1 MAKNINKQLA
11 DRYKKLDHR
20 EHVLSRPGMY
30 IGSTELDTY
39 NTWVF
44 DEASGRITKK
54 QVQIVPGLY
63 KIFDEVLV
71 NAVDHITRLKNVEG
85 AVPVKNIKVTIDK
98 GSGLISVFNDGNGI
112 EIQKHPEHDLWI
124 PEMIFGNLLTSTNYD
139 DEEEKLIGGQNGIG
153 AKACNIFSK
162 SFTIETVDHNAK
174 KIYTQQFTENM
185 SEKTKPSIK
194 ACAKKPYTMITFL
207 PDYERFGKLKG
218 MTDDIYSLF
227 VKRCYDLCAL
237 TDKDVNIWLNGIKL
251 EFKDFESYVEL
262 YIGKKT
268 DHFRVHEKINDRW
281 EVIATYIDVPGFEQV
296 SFVNGIW
303 TLNGG
308 KHVEYITNQITEAL
322 SKVYSK
328 KRKGSEIKPQHVKS
342 YLMLFV
348 KANIVNPTFDSQSKE
363 TMTTPASKFEKT
375 GSKAEVSAKFLDK
388 LAKSEL
394 AEKVLSMVDSNLAKA
409 LKKTDGH
416 KQRTIRGIPSLEDA
430 LWAGG
435 PKSEECTLI
444 LTEGDSGASTAIAG
458 LTEVGRERWGV
469 FPLRGK
475 LLNVKDQT
483 AKKIM
488 ENEEINN
495 LKKIIGLESGKDYT
509 TGIHSLRYGKI
520 MLLVD
525 SDYDGFHIA
534 SLVCN
539 MIHAIWP
546 SLFKSGRFITNMLT
560 PIVKARKADQTLSF
574 YSLPE
579 FEQWLKT
586 NPKGYTIKYYK
597 GLGTSTPKEAKEY
610 FQNMRMVH
618 FKYTPQE
625 SDAYIDLAFNKKRA
639 DDRKQW
645 LATYERNRVLDY
657 NSTEVTYEDYI
668 NKALIH
674 FSNYDVERSIPNMI
688 DGLKTSQRKIIYCCF
703 KKNLHSEIKVAQ
715 LAGYVSEQSAYHHGE
730 ASLQQAI
737 IAMAQDFV
745 GASNINLLQPIGA
758 LGSRRMGG
766 KDAGAPRYVY
776 TQLNN
781 LTDMMFMKDDAP
793 LLTYLDD
800 DGYPVEPEYYVPILP
815 MVLVNGALGIGTGF
829 STSVPSYNPL
839 DIIKRL
845 KQLLAGDDLS
855 KLAPLTPWFRG
866 FKGEIIKYGEG
877 KFASKGV
884 YKRIDD
890 TTVSIT
896 ELPVGL
902 WTQTFKEHLEDL
914 LVKLPNDIKGYE
926 IHLSD
931 PRVHVLVHFASKQ
944 VLDSYLSDSIE
955 DAVDDTES
963 DAASV
968 ASKTTAPKAQLNKL
982 ESTLKLVNTKQLN
995 TTNMYLFNSKCQI
1008 HKYSSPLDILKEFF
1022 DVRMDYYHKRKEH
1035 LLNALAN
1042 DQKILENKIRF
1053 ITEVTTEVIIVH
1065 KLKKAELESVLT
1077 ERKYYRHEDSFDY
1090 LLRIPIYNL
1099 TVDKVDAL
1107 KKELAELLDK
1117 INNIKKL
1124 TLQKWWEN
1132 DLTAFE
1138 AAYGKALEVYEA
1150 ELAGATAVAPT
1161 PKAKRPRK
1169 Q

>member
-1 MAKNINKQLA
+1 MAAKIA

-20 EHVLSRPGMY
+20 EHVLARPGMY
-30 IGSTELDTY
+30 VGSTELDTY
-39 NTWVF
+39 NTWVY
-44 DEASGRITKK
+44 DEQSNRIIKR

-71 NAVDHITRLKNVEG
+71 NAVDQITRLKSIED
-85 AVPVKNIKVTIDK
+85 AKPVKNIKITIDK
-98 GSGLISVFNDGNGI
+98 ASGLISVFNDGNGI
-112 EIQKHPEHDLWI
+112 EIVKHPEHDLWI

-162 SFTIETVDHNAK
+162 SFTIDTVDHVRK
-174 KIYTQQFTENM
+174 KIYTQQFTDNM
-185 SEKTKPSIK
+185 SKKTQPVIK
-194 ACAKKPYTMITFL
+194 AYTKTPYTMITFL

-237 TDKDVNIWLNGIKL
+237 TDKDINIWLNGTKL
-251 EFKDFESYVEL
+251 AFKDFQDYVEL
-262 YIGKKT
+262 YIGDKAT
-268 DHFRVHEKINDRW
+268 RFRAHEKINDRW
-281 EVIATYIDVPGFEQV
+281 EIIATYTDMPGFEQV

-308 KHVEYITNQITEAL
+308 KHVDYIEKQITEAL
-322 SKVYSK
+322 VKSFNK
-328 KRKGSEIKPQHVKS
+328 KRKGTDIKPQHVKS
-342 YLMLFV
+342 YLMVFI
-348 KANIVNPTFDSQSKE
+348 KASIVNPTFDSQSKE
-363 TMTTPASKFEKT
+363 TLTTPASKF
-375 GSKAEVSAKFLDK
+375 GSKAEVSDNLIAK

-394 AEKVLSMVDSNLAKA
+394 AEKVMNIVDSTMEKA

-416 KQRTIRGIPSLEDA
+416 KQRTIKGIPSLEDA

-488 ENEEINN
+488 ENEEINS
-495 LKKIIGLESGKDYT
+495 LKKIIGLEAGKDYSS
-509 TGIHSLRYGKI
+509 GIHSLRYGKI

-539 MIHAIWP
+539 MFHAIWP

-560 PIVKARKADQTLSF
+560 PIVKARKGDTPPLEF
-574 YSLPE
+574 YSLHE

-597 GLGTSTPKEAKEY
+597 GLGTSTPKEAKDY
-610 FQNMRMVH
+610 FKNMRMVQ

-639 DDRKQW
+639 DDRKRW
-645 LATYERNRVLDY
+645 LGTYERNRVLDY
-657 NSTEVTYEDYI
+657 NSTEIPYEEYI

-674 FSNYDVERSIPNMI
+674 FSNYDVERSIPNMV
-688 DGLKTSQRKIIYCCF
+688 DGLKTSQRKILYCCF
-703 KKNLHSEIKVAQ
+703 KKNLHTEIKVAQ

-766 KDAGAPRYVY
+766 KDAGAPRYVF

-781 LTDMMFMKDDAP
+781 ITDMVFMKDDAQ

-800 DGYPVEPEYYVPILP
+800 DGYPVEPEYYVPIIP

-829 STSVPSYNPL
+829 STNVPSYNPL
-839 DIIKRL
+839 DIVNRL
-845 KQLLAGDDLS
+845 RQLLSGEDPS

-866 FKGEIIKYGEG
+866 FKGDIIKYGEG
-877 KFASKGV
+877 KYASKGV
-884 YKRIDD
+884 YERVDD
-890 TTVSIT
+890 TTISIS

-914 LVKLPNDIKGYE
+914 LTKLPNDIKSYE
-926 IHLSD
+926 VHLSD
-931 PRVHVLVHFASKQ
+931 PRVHILVHFASKE
-944 VLDSYLSDSIE
+944 VLDRYVDSIE
-955 DAVDDTES
+955 EGVDES
-963 DAASV
+963 ESVSVVSSRPGAASTV
-968 ASKTTAPKAQLNKL
+968 ANKLNLNKL

-995 TTNMYLFNSKCQI
+995 TNNMYLFNSNCQI
-1008 HKYSSPLDILKEFF
+1008 KKYGSPIDILKEFYG
-1022 DVRMDYYHKRKEH
+1022 VRLEYYGKRKEH
-1035 LLNALAN
+1035 LLNVLAD
-1042 DQKILENKIRF
+1042 DQKVLENKIRF
-1053 ITEVTTEVIIVH
+1053 ITEVTTEVIVVH
-1065 KLKKAELESVLT
+1065 KLKKAELEAVLT

-1099 TVDKVDAL
+1099 TIDKVDAL
-1107 KKELAELLDK
+1107 KKELADLLEK
-1117 INNIKKL
+1117 INGIKKL
-1124 TLQKWWEN
+1124 TSQKWWES
-1132 DLTAFE
+1132 DLAIFETAY
-1138 AAYGKALEVYEA
+1138 AKAVEFYDA
-1150 ELAGATAVAPT
+1150 ELAGATAKAPT
-1161 PKAKRPRK
+1161 PKAKRAKR

>member
-1 MAKNINKQLA
+1 MATKIT

-20 EHVLSRPGMY
+20 EHVLARPGMY

-44 DEASGRITKK
+44 DEATNRIIKK

-71 NAVDHITRLKNVEG
+71 NAIDHITRLKNIED
-85 AVPVKNIKVTIDK
+85 ASPVKNIKVTIDK
-98 GSGLISVFNDGNGI
+98 VSGLISVFNDGDGI
-112 EIQKHPEHDLWI
+112 EVEKHPEHDLWI

-162 SFTIETVDHNAK
+162 SFTIETVDHRRK

-207 PDYERFGKLKG
+207 PDYQRFGKLNG

-227 VKRCYDLCAL
+227 MKRCYDLCAL
-237 TDKDVNIWLNGIKL
+237 TNKDVNIWLNGTKL
-251 EFKDFESYVEL
+251 EYKDYESYVEL

-281 EVIATYIDVPGFEQV
+281 EVIATYTEMPGFEHV

-308 KHVEYITNQITEAL
+308 RHIDYIANQITGAL
-322 SKVYSK
+322 AETYTK
-328 KRKGSEIKPQHVKS
+328 KRKGSAEIKPQHVKS
-342 YLMLFV
+342 YLMIFV

-363 TMTTPASKFEKT
+363 TLTTPASKF
-375 GSKAEVSAKFLDK
+375 GSKGELSAKFLDK

-394 AEKVLSMVDSNLAKA
+394 AEKVLSMVDNNMTKS

-475 LLNVKDQT
+475 LLNVKDQA

-495 LKKIIGLESGKDYT
+495 LKKILGLEAGKDYT
-509 TGIHSLRYGKI
+509 TAIHSLRYGRI

-539 MIHAIWP
+539 MFHAIWP

-560 PIVKARKADQTLSF
+560 PIVKARKAEQTLSF
-574 YSLPE
+574 YSLHE

-597 GLGTSTPKEAKEY
+597 GLGTSTPKEAKDY
-610 FQNMRMVH
+610 FKNMRMVQ
-618 FKYTPQE
+618 FRYTPQE
-625 SDAYIDLAFNKKRA
+625 SDAFIDLAFNKKRA
-639 DDRKQW
+639 DDRKRW

-657 NSTEVTYEDYI
+657 NSTEVSYEDYI

-688 DGLKTSQRKIIYCCF
+688 DGLKTSQRKILYCCF
-703 KKNLHSEIKVAQ
+703 KKNLHTEIKVAQ

-776 TQLNN
+776 TQLNH
-781 LTDMMFMKDDAP
+781 LTDMMFMKEDAP
-793 LLTYLDD
+793 LLRYLDD
-800 DGYPVEPEYYVPILP
+800 DGYPVEPEYYVPIIP

-845 KQLLAGDDLS
+845 KQLLAGEEPS

-866 FKGEIIKYGEG
+866 FKGEIIKYSDD
-877 KFASKGV
+877 KYASKGV
-884 YKRIDD
+884 YERIDE
-890 TTVSIT
+890 TTISIT

-902 WTQTFKEHLEDL
+902 WTQAFKEHLEEL
-914 LVKLPNDIKGYE
+914 LTKLPNDIKSYE
-926 IHLSD
+926 VHLSD
-931 PRVHVLVHFASKQ
+931 PRVHILVHFTSKA
-944 VLDSYLSDSIE
+944 VLDGYLDSVE
-955 DAVDDTES
+955 DTVQDDES
-963 DAASV
+963 DVSTAKIAP
-968 ASKTTAPKAQLNKL
+968 TTISHKLKLNKL
-982 ESTLKLVNTKQLN
+982 ETTLKLVNTKQLN
-995 TTNMYLFNSKCQI
+995 NTNMYLFNSKCQI
-1008 HKYSSPLDILKEFF
+1008 HKYSSPLDILKEFY
-1022 DVRMDYYHKRKEH
+1022 DIRMEYYKKRKEY
-1035 LLNALAN
+1035 LLNALAKN
-1042 DQKILENKIRF
+1042 QTILENQIRF
-1053 ITEVTTEVIIVH
+1053 ITEITTEVIVVH
-1065 KLKKAELESVLT
+1065 KLKKSQLEDVLT
-1077 ERKYYRHEDSFDY
+1077 DRKYYRHEDSFDY
-1090 LLRIPIYNL
+1090 LLKIPIYNL

-1107 KKELAELLDK
+1107 KKELAVLLEK
-1117 INNIKKL
+1117 INEIKRL
-1124 TLQKWWEN
+1124 TLQKWWDN

-1138 AAYGKALEVYEA
+1138 TAYTKALEFYEA
-1150 ELAGATAVAPT
+1150 ELAGATALAPA
-1161 PKAKRPRK
+1161 PKSKRARR